1 MPLTAGMVAP
11 EYAFTTLRGEALR
24 LSELR
29 GMPIWLSFSRFAS
42 CPLCNYE
49 IHRITGEWS
58 SRFSGVHFRHL
69 RFFQSPAAK
78 LHEYIATKAPPFDL
92 VADPEMIAYRIYE
105 VERSL
110 RKMFTRASL
119 RYGKAA
125 RKAGFPLRGEVN
137 GPASRVP
144 ADFLIDAEGVIQL
157 AFYGTH
163 IADHVP
169 LDVVTRFLNEEAEK
183 SLRNP

>member
-1 MPLTAGMVAP
+1 MPLTVGMVAP
-11 EYAFTTLRGEALR
+11 EHAFTTLRGEALK

-58 SRFSGVHFRHL
+58 SRFAGVNFRHL
-69 RFFQSPAAK
+69 RFFQSPAVK

-92 VADPEMIAYRIYE
+92 IADPEMVAYRIYE

-119 RYGKAA
+119 RYGKVA
-125 RKAGFPLRGEVN
+125 REAGFIPHGEVN
-137 GPASRVP
+137 GPMTRVP
-144 ADFLIDAEGVIQL
+144 ADFLIDPQGVIRL
-157 AFYGTH
+157 AFYGEH
-163 IADHVP
+163 IADHVA
-169 LDVVTRFLNEEAEK
+169 LDVVSRFLDEHGVGP
-183 SLRNP
+183 SSSS